1 MTTAKTPINLSS
13 RQEIARLDVSNALGS
28 VEALAKQIEHA
39 WADVKNVQVPIKAPI
54 ERVVVSGMGGS
65 GLGADVIKALF
76 KDQMQVPFDFVHS
89 YTLPAYVNKNTL
101 VILSSYS
108 GTTEEVL
115 VSSKEAEAKDA
126 QIVAITTG
134 GQLASLAQ
142 QKGWPVYIIDPVH
155 NPSGQ
160 PRMAIGYSVF
170 GTIGL
175 CSQAGLLSL
184 SDIEVQSVQRVV
196 KQQLAK
202 SSVEAQT
209 DINPAKMIA
218 YEMVDR
224 RPILVIA
231 EFLEG
236 IAHVNANQLNENAK
250 IFADYKIVPE
260 INHHLMEGL
269 KFPLSNKDTHVFFF
283 INSQLYLPKN
293 QKRMVIT
300 KKLVEKNGLETTQ
313 IDLTAKTKLDQAFEM
328 LAIFGFASFY
338 LSMLEGLDPCPIPF
352 VEEFK
357 QALQK

>member
-1 MTTAKTPINLSS
+1 MTKTNPTINLTS
-13 RQEIARLDVSNALGS
+13 RQEIAKLDVGNALGS

-39 WADVKNVQVPIKAPI
+39 WADVKNVQVLVKTPI
-54 ERVVVSGMGGS
+54 EKVVVSGMGGS
-65 GLGADVIKALF
+65 GLGAHVIKALF
-76 KDQMQVPFDFVHS
+76 KEELKVPFDFVNS
-89 YTLPAYVNKNTL
+89 YTLPAYVDAKTL

-115 VSSKEAEAKDA
+115 ASAKEAAAKNA

-134 GQLASLAQ
+134 GDLAQLAKQ
-142 QKGWPVYIIDPVH
+142 RGWPIYMIDPVH

-175 CSQAGLLSL
+175 CAQAGLLSL
-184 SDIEVQSVQRVV
+184 SNIEVQSVQTII

-202 SSVEAQT
+202 SSVEVEA
-209 DINPAKMIA
+209 DSNPAKLLA

-224 RPILVIA
+224 RPIIVVA

-236 IAHVNANQLNENAK
+236 MAHVNANQLNENAK

-269 KFPLSNKDTHVFFF
+269 RFPLTNKDTHAF
-283 INSQLYLPKN
+283 IFVNSELYLPKN
-293 QKRMVIT
+293 QKRMAIT
-300 KKLVEKNGLETTQ
+300 KQIVEKNGLDTMRVE
-313 IDLTAKTKLDQAFEM
+313 LTAKTKLGQACEM
-328 LAIFGFASFY
+328 LALFSFVSFY
-338 LSMLEGLDPCPIPF
+338 LSMLEGIDPSPVPF
-352 VEEFK
+352 VDEFK
-357 QALQK
+357 QELKK